1 VKISG
6 CNVKRRSSLQQCV
19 LAALVVML
27 ALFSGSAASA
37 AEQKSPSAI
46 LLIARGDLEDPNF
59 ADSVVLVMNNI
70 GSAPVGI
77 IINRPTEITV
87 SKLFP
92 DLVRA
97 ERLRDKIYFGGPVDL
112 DTVWFL
118 FRAPKRP
125 EHSIPILDG
134 VYLSASRDLLFQLL
148 RRDDPMAGLRIF
160 VGHSGWG
167 PGQLEAELGNG
178 DWTLEHAEAER
189 IFHGKPE
196 HPWPAKPAAKH
207 ST

>member
-1 VKISG
+1 MMGRPNLHRYV
-6 CNVKRRSSLQQCV
+6 VT
-19 LAALVVML
+19 ALVMLL
-27 ALFSGSAASA
+27 ALPAVTGPAGAADA
-37 AEQKSPSAI
+37 KPMNAI
-46 LLIARGDLEDPNF
+46 FLVARGDLEDPNF

-92 DLVRA
+92 DVGRA
-97 ERLRDKIYFGGPVDL
+97 ERMRDKVYFGGPVDL
-112 DTVWFL
+112 DSLWFL
-118 FRAPKRP
+118 FRSAKRP
-125 EHSIPILDG
+125 EHSIPVLQG
-134 VYLSASRDLLFQLL
+134 VYLSASRDLLLQLL
-148 RRDDPMAGLRIF
+148 RRDQPMAGLRIF

-178 DWTLEHAEAER
+178 SWTLEHAEADR
-189 IFHGKPE
+189 IFHGKAE
-196 HPWPAKPAAKH
+196 HPWPSKPAAKH